1 MAVHGDGAA
10 GDLPAA
16 GAPAEAPAVGIGTGE
31 GDASAAAVPVV
42 RPAVAPDGLQAPALR
57 QICQRVA
64 GGSGVVDPG
73 VLAGIADAVL
83 RDLLVPEGA
92 VRGGRRS
99 GGNGLLPQQHGAGG
113 GVVAHLHPQQLADG
127 PDGQVVGLAA
137 SLIHIEDGA
146 GDPLAVG
153 GGDVAAGGDLR
164 LPVQGHPGEVEAHL
178 AGGRQGGGGQ
188 DRQRQRRGRACQ
200 K

>member
-16 GAPAEAPAVGIGTGE
+16 GAPAEAPAVGIGAGE
-31 GDASAAAVPVV
+31 GDHAAAIPVV
-42 RPAVAPDGLQAPALR
+42 RPAVAPDGLQPPALR

-64 GGSGVVDPG
+64 GGSGVVGPG
-73 VLAGIADAVL
+73 VLAGVCDAVL
-83 RDLLVPEGA
+83 ICLLVPVGA
-92 VRGGRRS
+92 RRCGGRY
-99 GGNGLLPQQHGAGG
+99 GLLSQQHGAGG

-137 SLIHIEDGA
+137 RLVHIEDGA
-146 GDPLAVG
+146 GDLLTVG
-153 GGDVAAGGDLR
+153 GGDVAAGGDLHF
-164 LPVQGHPGEVEAHL
+164 PVQGHPGKVELHL
-178 AGGRQGGGGQ
+178 TRGRQGGGGQ
-188 DRQRQRRGRACQ
+188 GRQGQGRCGAGQ